1 MSLDLSSEAIT
12 WTGAEQYCLEVM
24 KRLDIQRRSEEF
36 CDVILN
42 VGSGIHQARLKAH
55 RNVLSAASPFFYNAL
70 NSDMKEKEEGVI
82 SLEET
87 SKTIMDG
94 VLEYMYTGFV
104 DVSAENVPELFAQAD
119 YFILPSL
126 TSFLSN
132 FIIQTLSLSNCVKA
146 YYLACKYQCERLMK
160 ETRGFILSN
169 FVAVAKTEDFLNL
182 SCEQVEEWIS
192 SDEVVV
198 DVEEKVFEVV
208 LRWAERD
215 ESRKQNDFRDLFRHL
230 RCGYVSRDYLFE
242 VLLPHPLVR
251 ENSGCLSSAFN
262 AMKSAL
268 DGTEECLFLQAPRQC
283 LKSHEDTVVACREN
297 RALCYLPPTQKWF
310 ELPKMNSSFRS
321 PEQTEHA
328 IGVCHGRLYIIG
340 RTTTRGYGSTSCV
353 AERYEPSLN
362 KWFQVNPPANVA
374 SFFAVAT
381 LQGFIY
387 ILGGKD
393 SQNTSRDS
401 VQKYNPDTNMWQE
414 VLPLSSPRAK
424 VCAIADGSYLYAI
437 GGSDSANQYLDIV
450 ERFDP
455 RSNTWNKLPSMHSR
469 RASASG
475 AAIKKKVFVFG
486 GTQPEGVDGHACE
499 MYDPDT
505 KVWSAFASQVA
516 PRITSAVSFKGKIYV
531 FGTFRDVNGHENA
544 QGLQVYDADQNHWE
558 SCINVPVF
566 NTFLQI
572 SCLRIPIHVLAKCNV
587 LLS

>member
-1 MSLDLSSEAIT
+1 MLQLFVMSLDLSSEAIT

-94 VLEYMYTGFV
+94 VLEYMYTGYV

-126 TSFLSN
+126 TYFLSN
-132 FIIQTLSLSNCVKA
+132 FIIQTLSLSKCVKA

-251 ENSGCLSSAFN
+251 ENSGCLSSVFN

-321 PEQTEHA
+321 TEQTEHA

-340 RTTTRGYGSTSCV
+340 RTTTRGYGSTSCI

-362 KWFQVNPPANVA
+362 KWFQVNQQTLLHFLLLPHSRDLFTFWVERTARIHHGILYRNTTLTLICGRRSCHLVA
-374 SFFAVAT
+374 LEQKFVPLLMEVIYMLLGAVIQQISTWT
-381 LQGFIY
+381 LLRVLIPEA
-387 ILGGKD
+387 ILGINFHQCIQGGQVQVVRQSRKKCLYLEGP
-393 SQNTSRDS
+393 SQ
-401 VQKYNPDTNMWQE
+401 KE
-414 VLPLSSPRAK
+414 
-424 VCAIADGSYLYAI
+424 
-437 GGSDSANQYLDIV
+437 
-450 ERFDP
+450 
-455 RSNTWNKLPSMHSR
+455 
-469 RASASG
+469 
-475 AAIKKKVFVFG
+475 
-486 GTQPEGVDGHACE
+486 
-499 MYDPDT
+499 
-505 KVWSAFASQVA
+505 
-516 PRITSAVSFKGKIYV
+516 
-531 FGTFRDVNGHENA
+531 
-544 QGLQVYDADQNHWE
+544 
-558 SCINVPVF
+558 
-566 NTFLQI
+566 
-572 SCLRIPIHVLAKCNV
+572 
-587 LLS
+587 

>member
-1 MSLDLSSEAIT
+1 M
-12 WTGAEQYCLEVM
+12 
-24 KRLDIQRRSEEF
+24 
-36 CDVILN
+36 
-42 VGSGIHQARLKAH
+42 
-55 RNVLSAASPFFYNAL
+55 
-70 NSDMKEKEEGVI
+70 
-82 SLEET
+82 
-87 SKTIMDG
+87 
-94 VLEYMYTGFV
+94 
-104 DVSAENVPELFAQAD
+104 
-119 YFILPSL
+119 
-126 TSFLSN
+126 
-132 FIIQTLSLSNCVKA
+132 
-146 YYLACKYQCERLMK
+146 
-160 ETRGFILSN
+160 
-169 FVAVAKTEDFLNL
+169 

-251 ENSGCLSSAFN
+251 ENSGCLSSVFK

-321 PEQTEHA
+321 TEQTEHA

-340 RTTTRGYGSTSCV
+340 RTTTRGYGSTYCV

-362 KWFQVNPPANVA
+362 RWFQVNPPANVT

-401 VQKYNPDTNMWQE
+401 VQKYNPGRRSCHFVALEQKFVPLLME
-414 VLPLSSPRAK
+414 VIYMLL
-424 VCAIADGSYLYAI
+424 
-437 GGSDSANQYLDIV
+437 
-450 ERFDP
+450 
-455 RSNTWNKLPSMHSR
+455 
-469 RASASG
+469 G
-475 AAIKKKVFVFG
+475 AVI
-486 GTQPEGVDGHACE
+486 P
-499 MYDPDT
+499 
-505 KVWSAFASQVA
+505 
-516 PRITSAVSFKGKIYV
+516 
-531 FGTFRDVNGHENA
+531 
-544 QGLQVYDADQNHWE
+544 
-558 SCINVPVF
+558 
-566 NTFLQI
+566 QI
-572 SCLRIPIHVLAKCNV
+572 STWTLLTGLIPEAILGINFHQCVQGEQVRVVRQSRKK
-587 LLS
+587 LLYLEGPSQKE

>member
-1 MSLDLSSEAIT
+1 M
-12 WTGAEQYCLEVM
+12 
-24 KRLDIQRRSEEF
+24 
-36 CDVILN
+36 
-42 VGSGIHQARLKAH
+42 
-55 RNVLSAASPFFYNAL
+55 
-70 NSDMKEKEEGVI
+70 
-82 SLEET
+82 
-87 SKTIMDG
+87 
-94 VLEYMYTGFV
+94 
-104 DVSAENVPELFAQAD
+104 
-119 YFILPSL
+119 
-126 TSFLSN
+126 
-132 FIIQTLSLSNCVKA
+132 
-146 YYLACKYQCERLMK
+146 
-160 ETRGFILSN
+160 
-169 FVAVAKTEDFLNL
+169 
-182 SCEQVEEWIS
+182 
-192 SDEVVV
+192 

-251 ENSGCLSSAFN
+251 ENSGCLSSVFN

-393 SQNTSRDS
+393 S
-401 VQKYNPDTNMWQE
+401 
-414 VLPLSSPRAK
+414 
-424 VCAIADGSYLYAI
+424 
-437 GGSDSANQYLDIV
+437 
-450 ERFDP
+450 
-455 RSNTWNKLPSMHSR
+455 
-469 RASASG
+469 
-475 AAIKKKVFVFG
+475 
-486 GTQPEGVDGHACE
+486 
-499 MYDPDT
+499 
-505 KVWSAFASQVA
+505 
-516 PRITSAVSFKGKIYV
+516 
-531 FGTFRDVNGHENA
+531 
-544 QGLQVYDADQNHWE
+544 
-558 SCINVPVF
+558 
-566 NTFLQI
+566 
-572 SCLRIPIHVLAKCNV
+572 
-587 LLS
+587 